1 MFKNLDWGDVWAV
14 FGLGVA
20 VAVASIALV
29 FGASAIFS
37 AHDVDYYYVS
47 HAGNAGPGICVF
59 AHWTWHTDEPAFCG
73 DAALALDFAT
83 KANAML
89 RAK

>member
-29 FGASAIFS
+29 FGARLSSAK
-37 AHDVDYYYVS
+37 
-47 HAGNAGPGICVF
+47 G
-59 AHWTWHTDEPAFCG
+59 E
-73 DAALALDFAT
+73 T
-83 KANAML
+83 KP
-89 RAK
+89 